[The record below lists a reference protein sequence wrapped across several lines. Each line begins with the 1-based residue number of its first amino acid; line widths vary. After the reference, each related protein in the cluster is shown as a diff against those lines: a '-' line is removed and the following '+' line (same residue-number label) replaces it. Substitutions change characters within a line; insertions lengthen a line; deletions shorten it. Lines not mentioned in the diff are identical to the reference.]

1 MIFKDIK
8 IPILLNKLIL
18 KRKKETKETTQT
30 LMTLNLTK
38 RYSKEN
44 RI

>member
-18 KRKKETKETTQT
+18 KRKKETTQT
-30 LMTLNLTK
+30 LMTHNLIK